1 MSAGESLP
9 LPLSFLKT
17 LFVQH
22 IVLIATYGKISYGN
36 VLYEAQKLVH
46 GDIIAGAYIPIGHSF
61 LDGDC
66 SFDTEYLIPISE
78 RIKAPKKIHIPKTHK
93 NPLANI
99 FPDIRSRLTV
109 KIIRENSCNNCRLC
123 EEVCPTGAMKNG
135 RINSKC
141 IRCLRCVINCPQ
153 KALQYKNAWILNM
166 YLKSYYKEEYIL
178 YL

>member
-1 MSAGESLP
+1 MTKIYCFSGSGHSFAVAKALSDMLDCKVAWIGFKNEIISKDDTAVVVFP
-9 LPLSFLKT
+9 VYCQNIPKPVKSFLKT

-78 RIKAPKKIHIPKTHK
+78 RIKAAKKIHIPKTHK
-93 NPLANI
+93 NP
-99 FPDIRSRLTV
+99 
-109 KIIRENSCNNCRLC
+109 
-123 EEVCPTGAMKNG
+123 
-135 RINSKC
+135 
-141 IRCLRCVINCPQ
+141 
-153 KALQYKNAWILNM
+153 
-166 YLKSYYKEEYIL
+166 
-178 YL
+178 